1 MWQYHNVQLLTSHI
15 HSAMQQ
21 LLEVVSSTHINLTT
35 VAWWQSQFNEKL
47 AEKFSEHKS
56 PAGLLIT
63 AVLTNSTAIPLA
75 KICQKVNC
83 NIVCNPEYGKHCTK
97 PNSAVS
103 ILSVQLYDRERRQN
117 SKHQNEK
124 VAIRAKC
131 SAVSLLVSDG
141 KCATGSDIL
150 SWKKVLQSSTAAG
163 LLISLSADNMTPPT
177 FAHQTL
183 CCTIDQCLVP
193 PPIPVRVMGIVEIR
207 GTKTGG
213 GVTGSS
219 WPNKWHW
226 NVFFG
231 YKIFQIP
238 VLQLVDNSAANKQA
252 ERPRFF
258 SCFTSGSCSLAKYT
272 KLCMI
277 FAAKY
282 PQEPP
287 PTSKSWLCHWWATA
301 AEFLP
306 MLGQR
311 DGRTDRRTLNSF
323 IDPAPHAM
331 WAVPIIWSKKYPKI
345 SCST

>member
-1 MWQYHNVQLLTSHI
+1 LWQYHNVQLLTSHI

-124 VAIRAKC
+124 VAISAKC

-150 SWKKVLQSSTAAG
+150 SWK
-163 LLISLSADNMTPPT
+163 
-177 FAHQTL
+177 
-183 CCTIDQCLVP
+183 
-193 PPIPVRVMGIVEIR
+193 
-207 GTKTGG
+207 
-213 GVTGSS
+213 
-219 WPNKWHW
+219 
-226 NVFFG
+226 
-231 YKIFQIP
+231 
-238 VLQLVDNSAANKQA
+238 SAAIEYCSRSSDQFVSWQHDTA
-252 ERPRFF
+252 HIRP
-258 SCFTSGSCSLAKYT
+258 SNAVLHNWS
-272 KLCMI
+272 M
-277 FAAKY
+277 
-282 PQEPP
+282 PP
-287 PTSKSWLCHWWATA
+287 AGWATVA
-301 AEFLP
+301 
-306 MLGQR
+306 
-311 DGRTDRRTLNSF
+311 
-323 IDPAPHAM
+323 
-331 WAVPIIWSKKYPKI
+331 
-345 SCST
+345 

>member
-1 MWQYHNVQLLTSHI
+1 LRQYHNVQLLTSHI

-21 LLEVVSSTHINLTT
+21 LLEVVSSTPINLTT

-124 VAIRAKC
+124 VAISAKC

-150 SWKKVLQSSTAAG
+150 SWKKCCNRVLQQVFWSVCQLTTWHRPHS
-163 LLISLSADNMTPPT
+163 
-177 FAHQTL
+177 L
-183 CCTIDQCLVP
+183 CCTIDQCL
-193 PPIPVRVMGIVEIR
+193 
-207 GTKTGG
+207 
-213 GVTGSS
+213 
-219 WPNKWHW
+219 
-226 NVFFG
+226 
-231 YKIFQIP
+231 
-238 VLQLVDNSAANKQA
+238 LQA
-252 ERPRFF
+252 E
-258 SCFTSGSCSLAKYT
+258 
-272 KLCMI
+272 
-277 FAAKY
+277 
-282 PQEPP
+282 PQ
-287 PTSKSWLCHWWATA
+287 
-301 AEFLP
+301 
-306 MLGQR
+306 
-311 DGRTDRRTLNSF
+311 
-323 IDPAPHAM
+323 
-331 WAVPIIWSKKYPKI
+331 
-345 SCST
+345 